1 MIYAWAAKTG
11 SRADAA
17 RDLSVTNA
25 QNRATMRVN
34 VAGMQNNMKLL
45 MLGAG
50 SVGGFFG
57 LHLQEGGA
65 DVTFLVRPKRALQL
79 REHGLRLYGPGG
91 QLHIRQLQLLESGA
105 AASGSFDAVI
115 LSCKGYDLQ
124 SAMDSV
130 RPYLGADTLILPLL
144 NGLQHLDVLD
154 QAFGAARVL
163 GGLAQVSATMDAN
176 GDIKQ
181 LTDVQALV
189 YGARSTAQ
197 YAAVGALDTALQLG
211 KFESRLSR
219 NILLEMWEKFVLLAS
234 LAGMTCLMRANVGEI
249 AATQD
254 GAALML
260 RMVDDCAAVA
270 TAAGNAPRAN
280 YMTPIKALLTQRNS
294 LLEASMR
301 RDMEQGRATE
311 ADHVVGDMLRR
322 ARAAGVECELLQA
335 AYCSLQ
341 AYEHQRTAA
350 TRP

>member
-1 MIYAWAAKTG
+1 
-11 SRADAA
+11 
-17 RDLSVTNA
+17 
-25 QNRATMRVN
+25 
-34 VAGMQNNMKLL
+34 

-57 LHLQEGGA
+57 LRLLEGGA
-65 DVTFLVRPKRALQL
+65 DVTFLVRPKRAAQL
-79 REHGLRLYGPGG
+79 RGRGLRLYGPRGE
-91 QLHIRQLQLLESGA
+91 LHLKQLQVLESGA
-105 AASGSFDAVI
+105 APQATFDAVI
-115 LSCKGYDLQ
+115 LSCKAYDLPG
-124 SAMDSV
+124 AMDSV
-130 RPYLGADTLILPLL
+130 RPHLGINTIILPLL
-144 NGLQHLDVLD
+144 NGLKHLEDLD

-163 GGLAQVSATMDAN
+163 GGLAQVSATLDAD

-181 LTDVQALV
+181 LTEVQALV
-189 YGARSTAQ
+189 YGARSPAQ
-197 YAAVGALDTALQLG
+197 AAAAAALDSALQLG

-260 RMVDDCAAVA
+260 RMLDDCAAVA
-270 TAAGNAPRAN
+270 TAAGNAPRPI
-280 YMTPIKALLTQRNS
+280 YMAPIKALLTQRNS

-322 ARAAGVECELLQA
+322 ARAAGIESGLLKA

-341 AYEHQRTAA
+341 AYEHRRT
-350 TRP
+350 TSNL

>member
-1 MIYAWAAKTG
+1 MRK
-11 SRADAA
+11 S
-17 RDLSVTNA
+17 A
-25 QNRATMRVN
+25 QQCTHYKL
-34 VAGMQNNMKLL
+34 GFDHMKIL

-57 LHLQEGGA
+57 LRLQEGGA
-65 DVTFLVRPKRALQL
+65 NITFLVRPKRAAQL
-79 REHGLRLYGPGG
+79 RGRGLRIYGQRGE
-91 QLHIRQLQLLESGA
+91 LHVKQLQLLESGA

-115 LSCKGYDLQ
+115 LSCKAYDLA
-124 SAMDSV
+124 SAMDAV
-130 RPYLGADTLILPLL
+130 RPYLSTGTVVLPLL
-144 NGLQHLDVLD
+144 NGLQHLEVLD
-154 QAFGAARVL
+154 REFGASRVL
-163 GGLAQVSATMDAN
+163 GGLAQVSATLDAD

-189 YGARSTAQ
+189 YGARSAAQ
-197 YAAVGALDTALQLG
+197 AAAAGALDSALQLG
-211 KFESRLSR
+211 KFEARLSR
-219 NILLEMWEKFVLLAS
+219 NIMLEMWEKFVLLAS

-260 RMVDDCAAVA
+260 RMLEDCAAVA
-270 TAAGNAPRAN
+270 TAAGHAPRAN
-280 YMTPIKALLTQRNS
+280 YMTPIKALLTQKNS

-322 ARAAGVECELLQA
+322 ARTAGVESGLLQA

-341 AYEHQRTAA
+341 AYEHARMARRTSPAS
-350 TRP
+350 

>member
-1 MIYAWAAKTG
+1 
-11 SRADAA
+11 
-17 RDLSVTNA
+17 
-25 QNRATMRVN
+25 
-34 VAGMQNNMKLL
+34 MKLL

-57 LHLQEGGA
+57 LRLQEGGA
-65 DVTFLVRPKRALQL
+65 DVTFLVRPKRAAQL
-79 REHGLRLYGPGG
+79 RERGLRLYGPRGEM
-91 QLHIRQLQLLESGA
+91 HFKPLQLLESDA
-105 AASGSFDAVI
+105 PARGSFDAVI
-115 LSCKGYDLQ
+115 LSCKAYDLQ

-130 RPYLGADTLILPLL
+130 RPYLGINTIILPLL
-144 NGLQHLDVLD
+144 NGLRHLEVLD

-163 GGLAQVSATMDAN
+163 GGLAQVSATLNAD

-181 LTDVQALV
+181 LTEVQALV
-189 YGARSTAQ
+189 YGARSATQ
-197 YAAVGALDTALQLG
+197 AASAAALDSALQLG

-219 NILLEMWEKFVLLAS
+219 NIMLEMWEKFVLLAS

-260 RMVDDCAAVA
+260 RMLDDCAAVA
-270 TAAGNAPRAN
+270 TAAGNAPRPI
-280 YMTPIKALLTQRNS
+280 YMAPIKALLTQRNS

-322 ARAAGVECELLQA
+322 ARAAGIESELLKA
-335 AYCSLQ
+335 AYSSLQ
-341 AYEHQRTAA
+341 AYEHRRST
-350 TRP
+350 

>member
-1 MIYAWAAKTG
+1 MRK
-11 SRADAA
+11 S
-17 RDLSVTNA
+17 A
-25 QNRATMRVN
+25 QQCANYKL
-34 VAGMQNNMKLL
+34 GCDDMKIL

-65 DVTFLVRPKRALQL
+65 NVTFLVRPKRAAQL
-79 REHGLRLYGPGG
+79 RERGLRIYGQRGE
-91 QLHIRQLQLLESGA
+91 LHVKQLQLLESGA

-115 LSCKGYDLQ
+115 LSCKAYDLA

-130 RPYLGADTLILPLL
+130 RPYLSASTVILPLL
-144 NGLQHLDVLD
+144 NGLQHLEVLD
-154 QAFGAARVL
+154 RAFGAARVL
-163 GGLAQVSATMDAN
+163 GGLAQVSATLDAN

-189 YGARSTAQ
+189 YGARSAAQ
-197 YAAVGALDTALQLG
+197 AAAAGALDSALQLG
-211 KFESRLSR
+211 KFEARLSR
-219 NILLEMWEKFVLLAS
+219 DIMLEMWEKFVLLAS

-260 RMVDDCAAVA
+260 RMLDDCAAVA
-270 TAAGNAPRAN
+270 TAAGHAPRPT
-280 YMTPIKALLTQRNS
+280 YMTPIKALLTQRSS

-322 ARAAGVECELLQA
+322 AGAAGVASALLQA

-341 AYEHQRTAA
+341 AYERARLA
-350 TRP
+350 NRG

>member
-1 MIYAWAAKTG
+1 
-11 SRADAA
+11 
-17 RDLSVTNA
+17 
-25 QNRATMRVN
+25 
-34 VAGMQNNMKLL
+34 MQNKMKLL

-57 LHLQEGGA
+57 LRLQEGGA
-65 DVTFLVRPKRALQL
+65 DVTFLVRPKRAAQL
-79 REHGLRLYGPGG
+79 RERGLRLYGPRGE
-91 QLHIRQLQLLESGA
+91 QHFKQLQLLESGA
-105 AASGSFDAVI
+105 PPRGSFDAVI
-115 LSCKGYDLQ
+115 LSCKAYDLQ

-130 RPYLGADTLILPLL
+130 RPYLGINTIILPLL
-144 NGLQHLDVLD
+144 NGLQHLEVLD

-163 GGLAQVSATMDAN
+163 GGLAQVSATLNAD

-181 LTDVQALV
+181 LTEVQALV
-189 YGARSTAQ
+189 YGARSAAQ
-197 YAAVGALDTALQLG
+197 SASAAALDSALQLG

-219 NILLEMWEKFVLLAS
+219 NIVLEMWEKFVLLAS

-249 AATQD
+249 ASTQD

-260 RMVDDCAAVA
+260 RMLDDCAAVA
-270 TAAGNAPRAN
+270 TAAGNAPRPI
-280 YMTPIKALLTQRNS
+280 YMAPIKALLTQRNS

-322 ARAAGVECELLQA
+322 ARAAGIESELLKA

-341 AYEHQRTAA
+341 AYEHRRST
-350 TRP
+350 

>member
-1 MIYAWAAKTG
+1 MRN
-11 SRADAA
+11 S
-17 RDLSVTNA
+17 A
-25 QNRATMRVN
+25 QQCAHYKLGCND
-34 VAGMQNNMKLL
+34 MKIL

-57 LHLQEGGA
+57 LRLQEGGA
-65 DVTFLVRPKRALQL
+65 DITFLVRPRRAAQL
-79 REHGLRLYGPGG
+79 RERGLRIYGPRGE
-91 QLHIRQLQLLESGA
+91 LHVKQLQLLESGA

-115 LSCKGYDLQ
+115 LSCKAYDLA
-124 SAMDSV
+124 SAMESV
-130 RPYLGADTLILPLL
+130 RPYLNTGTVILPLL
-144 NGLQHLDVLD
+144 NGLQHLEVLD
-154 QAFGAARVL
+154 RSFGAARVL
-163 GGLAQVSATMDAN
+163 GGLAQVSATLDAN

-189 YGARSTAQ
+189 YGARSAVQ
-197 YAAVGALDTALQLG
+197 AAAAGALDSALQLG
-211 KFESRLSR
+211 KFEARMSRD
-219 NILLEMWEKFVLLAS
+219 IMLEMWEKFVLLAS

-260 RMVDDCAAVA
+260 RMLDDCAAVA
-270 TAAGNAPRAN
+270 TAAGHAPRAN

-322 ARAAGVECELLQA
+322 AGAAGVESGLLKA
-335 AYCSLQ
+335 AYSSLQ
-341 AYEHQRTAA
+341 AYEHSRSAS
-350 TRP
+350 PG